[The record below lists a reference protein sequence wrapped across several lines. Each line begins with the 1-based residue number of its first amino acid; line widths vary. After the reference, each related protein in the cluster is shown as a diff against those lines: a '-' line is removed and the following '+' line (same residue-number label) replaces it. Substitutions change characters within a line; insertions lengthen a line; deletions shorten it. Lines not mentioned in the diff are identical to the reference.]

1 MMQDAKLQKKNLKL
15 RKFVDL
21 DEKASKADQYFI
33 AIVSSRLK
41 GSNQP
46 VFVVFYTFAF

>member
-33 AIVSSRLK
+33 AVSSRLK